1 MAYRDQDS
9 LGQDFTRMGELVFVP
24 APSWIEPMISPAIAP
39 IIILAPRSG
48 SQMPSFCDQARQS
61 H

>member
-1 MAYRDQDS
+1 MPRKEDDS
-9 LGQDFTRMGELVFVP
+9 LGQDVTRMGALVFVP

-39 IIILAPRSG
+39 IVILAPRSG
-48 SQMPSFCDQARQS
+48 SQVPLFCDQASQS